1 MGVTLSTLHWTY
13 LIFILLIVG
22 FIVMRKDTSF
32 ICVAGILAL
41 GFIATSSVTQSVT
54 GVFNSFAYAIKE
66 LLGTILVISIIF
78 GMSKILMKTG
88 INEQMVYPFTKL
100 IRTPTLAYWVIG
112 ILMMIISWF
121 FWPSPAV
128 ALMGAVLLPVALKAK
143 LPALGVAVAMNL
155 FGHGIALSGD
165 FIIQGAPK
173 LTADGA
179 GIPVGDVVAASVPL
193 VFIMGIVTTV
203 TAFYLLKRDLKLGIL
218 KVDEARESKKSTV
231 KTEDEI
237 LLIRDMPSGV
247 IKALAA
253 LVPVLFAI
261 DIIIMYVKKLQ
272 GGDATALI
280 GGTSMMILIIVS
292 FFAYKAD
299 PLERITD
306 HLIKGLQFGF
316 KVFGPVIPI
325 AAFFYLGD
333 SAIGAIFGE
342 VLPAGSQGLVNDLG
356 IALAHVVPLNSGI
369 GAATATIVGSITGLD
384 GSGFSGI
391 SLAGSIAR
399 LFAAAIGGGVAT
411 LTAMGQ
417 IAAIWVG
424 GGTLIPW
431 AVIPAA
437 AICGVDP
444 FELARRNL
452 KPVVIGLIVTTIVAM
467 FLI

>member
-1 MGVTLSTLHWTY
+1 MGITLTTLHWVY
-13 LIFILLIVG
+13 LIFILLVIA

-32 ICVAGILAL
+32 ICVAGILVL
-41 GFIATSSVTQSVT
+41 GFIATSTITHSVT

-66 LLGTILVISIIF
+66 LLGTILIISIIY
-78 GMSKILMKTG
+78 GMSKVLMKTG
-88 INEQMVYPFTKL
+88 INEAMVYPFTRL
-100 IRTPTLAYWVIG
+100 IRTPALAYWVIG

-143 LPALGVAVAMNL
+143 LPAMGVAVAMNL

-179 GIPVGDVVAASVPL
+179 GIPVVDVVAASVPL
-193 VFIMGIVTTV
+193 VIIMGVVTTIA
-203 TAFYLLKRDLKLGIL
+203 AFWILRKDLKSGAL
-218 KVDEARESKKSTV
+218 KVEEETMRKSMIVQINDGKASMKEIPPVVKK
-231 KTEDEI
+231 
-237 LLIRDMPSGV
+237 L
-247 IKALAA
+247 LAA
-253 LVPVLFAI
+253 MVPVLFAV
-261 DIIIMYVKKLQ
+261 DILMMFILKLQ

-280 GGTSMMILIIVS
+280 GGTSVLILIIVS
-292 FFAYKAD
+292 FFAYNAD
-299 PLERITD
+299 PLGKITE
-306 HLIKGLQFGF
+306 HLIEGLQFGF
-316 KVFGPVIPI
+316 RVFGPVIPI

-333 SAIGAIFGE
+333 SAIIDIFGK
-342 VLPAGSQGLVNDLG
+342 VLPEGSNGLVNDLG
-356 IALAHVVPLNSGI
+356 VALAGIVPLNRGI
-369 GAATATIVGSITGLD
+369 GAVTATVVGAITGLD

-391 SLAGSIAR
+391 SLVGSIAK
-399 LFAAAIGGGVAT
+399 LFSIAIGTGTAT
-411 LTAMGQ
+411 LTALGQ
-417 IAAIWVG
+417 VAAIWVG

-452 KPVVIGLIVTTIVAM
+452 KPVVIGLIVTTIAAM
-467 FLI
+467 FLV